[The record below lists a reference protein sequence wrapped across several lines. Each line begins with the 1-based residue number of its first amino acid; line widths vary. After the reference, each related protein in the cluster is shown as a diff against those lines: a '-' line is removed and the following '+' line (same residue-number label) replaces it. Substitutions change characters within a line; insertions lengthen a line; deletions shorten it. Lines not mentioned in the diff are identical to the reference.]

1 MDTPKVKR
9 GLVDRTEFEGLVIEA
24 MKELPPAF
32 RRKMKNIEI
41 VIEDMPTRDLL
52 NKLGITSPGNLLGLY
67 QGIPLTSRHAF
78 YGNVLPDKITLFKE
92 NIESRAASKGELKSI
107 IRDVLLHEI
116 GHYFG
121 LDEKELALLE

>member
-1 MDTPKVKR
+1 
-9 GLVDRTEFEGLVIEA
+9 
-24 MKELPPAF
+24 MKELPPPF

-41 VIEDMPTRDLL
+41 VIEDMPPRDLL
-52 NKLGITSPGNLLGLY
+52 NKLGIASPGNLLGLY

-78 YGNVLPDKITLFKE
+78 YGNVLPDRIVLFKE
-92 NIESRAASKGELKSI
+92 NIESRVSSKEELKPI